1 MAKPLLKIIIL
12 YFLSPYLE
20 TIRLFKEYCSLNVG
34 KFTRD
39 SCKINAGL
47 TTYISLSLYV
57 IVSLSFYASKPS
69 NKKKFH
75 TILATPYTIAATF
88 LSVLTTYHPKQT
100 SRTLA
105 KPKSPNAHLPSGVP
119 LPALPSPSPLPFS
132 ALLLHL

>member
-1 MAKPLLKIIIL
+1 VAKPLLKIIIL

-20 TIRLFKEYCSLNVG
+20 TIPLFKEYCSLNVG

-47 TTYISLSLYV
+47 TTYVSLSLYV
-57 IVSLSFYASKPS
+57 IVSLSFYASKRS

-75 TILATPYTIAATF
+75 DFGYTIAATF

-119 LPALPSPSPLPFS
+119 LLALPSPSPLPFS